1 MGDHIIAI
9 VETGEHFECNSD
21 VSVIDAQ
28 RQVGLRAISS
38 QCRSGGC
45 GLCKVRIISG
55 TYAALPMS
63 RAHISV
69 HDSGAGIVLAC
80 RIKPRSA
87 LLISVATGVQRFV
100 WPA

>member
-28 RQVGLRAISS
+28 RRCGLRVISN

-55 TYAALPMS
+55 TYEALPMS
-63 RAHISV
+63 RTHISA
-69 HDSGAGIVLAC
+69 HDSGAGVVLAC

-87 LLISVATGVQRFV
+87 LLISVTAGAQRFV

>member
-1 MGDHIIAI
+1 MGEHTIAI
-9 VETGEHFECNSD
+9 VEAGVHFECNSEE
-21 VSVIDAQ
+21 SVIDAQ
-28 RQVGLRAISS
+28 RRAGLWAISS

-55 TYAALPMS
+55 AYEVLPMS
-63 RAHISV
+63 RAYISA
-69 HDSGAGIVLAC
+69 HEIGAGMALAC

-87 LLISVATGVQRFV
+87 LLISVATGAQRFV